1 MKTVREL
8 ALHFRIGGP
17 AETDPFLC
25 RELYKLANICE
36 VKAGRVDRHLEVCG
50 SVRAASRGRTIVS
63 IGRITDRRARYP
75 LGCQRRHRRLTTQL
89 APPQGGFGPPPRQ
102 PDQAVQDGA

>member
-75 LGCQRRHRRLTTQL
+75 LGCQRRHRRLNTRVAPLPGRL
-89 APPQGGFGPPPRQ
+89 AASPCT
-102 PDQAVQDGA
+102 